1 MRVKICGITQ
11 LEDAVAAVDYGAD
24 AIGFVLYSQSPR
36 FVEPHRV
43 QEIIS
48 QLPPYITTVGLFV
61 NPEVS
66 EVQRVVDFCGIDLI
80 QFQGNETPEL
90 CRCFSQRAIKAIHM
104 KDQESLSI
112 LHQFHVRAY
121 LLDTYHEGE
130 YGGTGICFDWDLA
143 LKAKTFGRIILAGGL
158 NPENVQEAVEKVK
171 PYGVDVSSGVERGIK
186 GKKDHEKIKKF
197 IEAAK
202 GQFQKAPKV

>member
-11 LEDAVAAVDYGAD
+11 LEDALAAVDYGAD
-24 AIGFVLYSQSPR
+24 AVGFVLYPQSPR
-36 FVEPHRV
+36 FIEPHRV

-61 NPEVS
+61 DAEVT
-66 EVQRVVDFCGIDLI
+66 EVQRVVEVCGIDLI
-80 QFQGNETPEL
+80 QFQGNETPDY
-90 CRCFSQRAIKAIHM
+90 CRWFSQRAIKAIHM

-112 LHQFHVRAY
+112 LPQFQVRAY
-121 LLDTYHEGE
+121 LLDTYQEGE
-130 YGGTGICFDWDLA
+130 FGGTGIRFDWDLA
-143 LKAKTFGRIILAGGL
+143 VKAKPFGRIILAGGL
-158 NPENVQEAVEKVK
+158 TPENVQEAVEKVK
-171 PYGVDVSSGVERGIK
+171 PYAVDVSSGVERGVK

-202 GQFQKAPKV
+202 G